1 MLRSATHD
9 RRRAMT
15 LVCIHSAC
23 VLSEW
28 CLGPMLQAYA
38 HFAATRA
45 QSSSLQ
51 QSALEAHADGN
62 GVA

>member
-1 MLRSATHD
+1 MLRTATHD
-9 RRRAMT
+9 RWCAKIK
-15 LVCIHSAC
+15 VCIHSAC

-28 CLGPMLQAYA
+28 CLGPMLQAYT

>member
-1 MLRSATHD
+1 MKQA
-9 RRRAMT
+9 
-15 LVCIHSAC
+15 CIHTAC

-28 CLGPMLQAYA
+28 RLGSVLQAYT

-62 GVA
+62 GAA